1 MKITSKTSAALTGIE
16 WAMRQIAAA
25 DARADDEFTVEEFLI
40 VYSAKHPY
48 TTADSARHRLTQM
61 VKEGVLTKRKSR
73 CGGHLVNLYQ
83 PSPHVPA

>member
-1 MKITSKTSAALTGIE
+1 MKLNKKTTDALSGID
-16 WAMRQIAAA
+16 WAMRQMAAV

-40 VYSAKHPY
+40 VYSSELPY
-48 TTADSARHRLTQM
+48 TTADSVRHRLTRM

-73 CGGHLVNLYQ
+73 IGGHLVNLYQ